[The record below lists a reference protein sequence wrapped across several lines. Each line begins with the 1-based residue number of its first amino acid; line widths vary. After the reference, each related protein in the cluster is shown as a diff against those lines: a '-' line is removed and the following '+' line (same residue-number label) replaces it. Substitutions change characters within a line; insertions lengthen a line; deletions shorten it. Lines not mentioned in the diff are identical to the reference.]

1 MGILKA
7 VAEQY
12 TCLRTEMVDIF
23 AEGGMVATRVRYDG
37 LHGETGR
44 RIAFEALED
53 FRVENGKI
61 AESWGYWP
69 DREIEEKLRG

>member
-1 MGILKA
+1 
-7 VAEQY
+7 
-12 TCLRTEMVDIF
+12 
-23 AEGGMVATRVRYDG
+23 MVATRVRYDG

-61 AESWGYWP
+61 VESWGYWP